1 MEIPYKDKSF
11 RDACWVRLKKPN
23 KPDIPAAEFNRFMY
37 EAEVRGLNPLLGHL
51 WVQERKGKYSFE
63 TTIDGLRFIAANT
76 GELAG
81 DDPVKFA
88 YRDGGAQGSK
98 ELLFASVTV
107 YRFQH
112 GQRIPYNATAFFD
125 EYVQRDRHNKIVS
138 MWQNMAHSQL
148 EKCAM
153 ARALRQG
160 FPEMGQ
166 IYTGDEMAQSDNP
179 PTAPPPQ
186 APSET
191 KPPSVTSD
199 SPTEPS
205 PVDAAQSTEQ
215 PGNGEGSQ
223 GNDRAE
229 REQLIGTFKELALAL
244 GIKEADLSR
253 AICLM
258 AGIETL
264 KEADLALI
272 DSKIQLLRK
281 MTIDGA
287 KERIQEL
294 LNKSAQD
301 SQVSA
306 VEALATL
313 QQALGSGKPI
323 FDHLER
329 KFGTKVVNAT
339 STPEILRLAAL
350 PVGKLQEALDDAV
363 DASIPY

>member
-1 MEIPYKDKSF
+1 MEIPYKDKAF
-11 RDACWVRLKKPN
+11 REACWVRLKKPN
-23 KPDIPAAEFNRFMY
+23 KPDIPTAEFNRFMY

-81 DDPVKFA
+81 DDPTKFT
-88 YRDGGAQGSK
+88 
-98 ELLFASVTV
+98 ELVSTSASDQKLISASVTV

-112 GQRIPYNATAFFD
+112 GQRMPYHATAFFD
-125 EYVQRDRHNKIVS
+125 EYVQRDRHGKVVS
-138 MWQNMAHSQL
+138 MWQTMAHSQL

-166 IYTGDEMAQSDNP
+166 IYTADEMAQSDNP
-179 PTAPPPQ
+179 PLTP
-186 APSET
+186 PSET
-191 KPPSVTSD
+191 RSASTS
-199 SPTEPS
+199 EPS
-205 PVDAAQSTEQ
+205 PIDAAQSPEQ
-215 PGNGEGSQ
+215 TNGGNGHDDS
-223 GNDRAE
+223 AE
-229 REQLIGTFKELALAL
+229 REQLIGAFKKLAGVLEFKES
-244 GIKEADLSR
+244 DLSK

-272 DSKIQLLRK
+272 DSKIKLLQELGV
-281 MTIDGA
+281 DQA
-287 KERIQEL
+287 KERVQEL
-294 LNKSAQD
+294 LNRPAQD

-306 VEALATL
+306 VEALANL
-313 QQALGSGKPI
+313 HQVLGSGKPI

-329 KFGTKVVNAT
+329 KFGTRVVNAK

-350 PVGKLQEALDDAV
+350 PVGELQEALDDAV